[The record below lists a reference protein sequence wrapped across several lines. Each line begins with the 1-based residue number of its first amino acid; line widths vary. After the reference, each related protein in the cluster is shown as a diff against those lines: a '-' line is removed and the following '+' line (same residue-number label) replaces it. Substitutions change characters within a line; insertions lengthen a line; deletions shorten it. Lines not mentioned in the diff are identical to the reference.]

1 MSLSFTFFGLGQ
13 MYVGEYKRGL
23 VIMIIG
29 IAILIGGRF
38 LVPLYIGIIPMT
50 AYYIWQA
57 IDSYLLYDKK
67 MEGQKERLPF
77 GL

>member
-1 MSLSFTFFGLGQ
+1 
-13 MYVGEYKRGL
+13 MYVGEYKRGII
-23 VIMIIG
+23 IMIIG
-29 IAILIGGRF
+29 TSILIGGRF

-57 IDSYLLYDKK
+57 IDSMLLYDKK
-67 MEGQKERLPF
+67 MAGQKERMPF

>member
-1 MSLSFTFFGLGQ
+1 

-29 IAILIGGRF
+29 IAKLIGGRF

-50 AYYIWQA
+50 AYYIWQE
-57 IDSYLLYDKK
+57 IDTYLLYDKK
-67 MEGQKERLPF
+67 MEGHEERLPF